1 MFFLSFQFAVIC
13 SVFAYLL
20 YFKILETT
28 GAGNLLICT
37 IIVPPSAILLEVLV
51 LDEVI
56 GVRELAGLLIVT
68 VGMVVLDG
76 RLLRRS

>member
-1 MFFLSFQFAVIC
+1 MIC

-37 IIVPPSAILLEVLV
+37 IIVPPSAILLEVML

-56 GVRELAGLLIVT
+56 GVNELSGLIIVII
-68 VGMVVLDG
+68 GMVVLDG
-76 RLLRRS
+76 RFLRR